1 MSILTVLSIAGLYAI
16 AGHRLR
22 RLRATLGQAQSGNE
36 FIEHRAWNNVG
47 RLLVDRFD
55 LRRQRAKQHGQD
67 GIGLSCGDP
76 ILPQQA
82 PKIGAQLSINFNS
95 S

>member
-47 RLLVDRFD
+47 RLLVGRFD
-55 LRRQRAKQHGQD
+55 LRSLASETRRPGW
-67 GIGLSCGDP
+67 DP
-76 ILPQQA
+76 SPEW
-82 PKIGAQLSINFNS
+82 
-95 S
+95 